1 MPENDRDLLRRFEPV
16 LRFTAGESFFPMDA
30 AAYVRNSSLWVKR
43 PDEVES
49 ACLVPEGELNL
60 EKLAA
65 SYPEKFGAVH
75 YIKFIE
81 PLNIG
86 DLAAYRLKQ
95 GIAELTAPKDVKH
108 VFHPGR
114 GRLARVGYGSRFF
127 DALFSLTLFARGR
140 VPGDTAAAAALT
152 YQGLMQQNE
161 QYRYYGRVLRRDG
174 WIALQYWFFY
184 AFNNWRSGFH
194 GVNDH
199 EADWESMLIFLYE
212 DGDEVIPEWVAYA
225 AHDFEG
231 DDIRRRWD
239 DPELERIGEHPVV
252 YVGAGSHASYFTPG
266 EYLAEI
272 EIPFLS
278 PFARLVDYLQKSW
291 HRLMRNALGE
301 EGNNHEGFNVFR
313 IPFVDYARGDGIR
326 LGHGQEKPW
335 SEPVMISKPPD
346 WVRDFRGLWGLYA
359 QDPVSGEDAPAGPMY
374 NRDGSVRH
382 SWYDPIGWVGLD
394 KVGPPNLSAETARR
408 RSREIQHRQDTRRVI
423 LAEKSNQLR
432 DLDVEA
438 RAMQD
443 QPHLGRLYAEHQHK
457 MEQLS
462 AEINTLRA
470 QSTSDAALLQALSE
484 YITNH
489 EAGKRSPVRG
499 HLRRPQ
505 RPADEVNL
513 RIGRLAEVWSALSI
527 GIMMLGFVGIVL
539 FAREYLAAGL
549 AALLSLVVFIEA
561 SFRRQ
566 LAKLLTSLTN
576 LLAFC
581 ALLVLLYEFFW
592 QAVIVAVLT
601 AGTYIMWVNVR
612 ELVSRK

>member
-1 MPENDRDLLRRFEPV
+1 
-16 LRFTAGESFFPMDA
+16 
-30 AAYVRNSSLWVKR
+30 
-43 PDEVES
+43 
-49 ACLVPEGELNL
+49 
-60 EKLAA
+60 
-65 SYPEKFGAVH
+65 
-75 YIKFIE
+75 
-81 PLNIG
+81 
-86 DLAAYRLKQ
+86 
-95 GIAELTAPKDVKH
+95 APKDAKH

-272 EIPFLS
+272 EVPFLS

-301 EGNNHEGFNVFR
+301 EGNNNEGFNVFR

-326 LGHGQEKPW
+326 LGHGQERSW
-335 SEPVMISKPPD
+335 SEPVVISRPPD
-346 WVRDFRGLWGLYA
+346 WVHDFRGLWGLYA

-394 KVGPPNLSAETARR
+394 KVGPPNLSAKTARR
-408 RSREIQHRQDTRRVI
+408 RAREIQNRQDTRRVI
-423 LAEKSNQLR
+423 VAEKSSQLR
-432 DLDVEA
+432 DLDVEV
-438 RAMQD
+438 RAMLD
-443 QPHLGRLYAEHQHK
+443 QPHLDAVYTEHQRK
-457 MEQLS
+457 MKQLS
-462 AEINTLRA
+462 AEINDLRA
-470 QSTSDAALLQALSE
+470 QTASDEALLQALTE
-484 YITNH
+484 YIAKH

-499 HLRRPQ
+499 HLHRPQ

-513 RIGRLAEVWSALSI
+513 RISRLAEVWSALSI

-539 FAREYLAAGL
+539 LAREYLTVGL
-549 AALLSLVVFIEA
+549 AALLSLVILIEA

-576 LLAFC
+576 LMAFF

-592 QAVIVAVLT
+592 QAVVVSVLT